1 MRSVLALFLLLAACG
16 DERPPAPTPEQAER
30 LDEAE
35 ELLDELAKEDGPGTE
50 APGPSNSN

>member
-35 ELLDELAKEDGPGTE
+35 EMLDELAKEEGPGTE